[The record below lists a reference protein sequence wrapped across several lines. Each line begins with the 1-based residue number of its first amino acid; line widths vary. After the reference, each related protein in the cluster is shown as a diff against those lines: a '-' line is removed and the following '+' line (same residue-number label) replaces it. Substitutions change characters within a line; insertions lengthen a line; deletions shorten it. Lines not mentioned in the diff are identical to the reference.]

1 MITLFGVVGVVGRL
15 EADDEILP
23 LLPLLRSTFICF
35 SWQSFTECSS
45 STIRCRS
52 HSTVRLSTVN
62 WFGCSLPT
70 LSSIGLSSKR
80 NITGS
85 DLYFSVKSLYSSAG
99 WMLFKAPSILRWI
112 FVWSFVVK
120 SPNDAV
126 SVRRFFLFL
135 KIEFY
140 WKYLYKIIF
149 FSMGGHENIFEPPC
163 FKFFSLF

>member
-1 MITLFGVVGVVGRL
+1 MSKNCNLKVTHLLSFRLPLLPFNGWELFKITLFVVVGVVGRL

-23 LLPLLRSTFICF
+23 LLKSNFICF

-70 LSSIGLSSKR
+70 LSSIGLSSNR

-99 WMLFKAPSILRWI
+99 WMLFKAPSIRRWM

-120 SPNDAV
+120 SPNDAI
-126 SVRRFFLFL
+126 SWRRFFLF
-135 KIEFY
+135 
-140 WKYLYKIIF
+140 
-149 FSMGGHENIFEPPC
+149 
-163 FKFFSLF
+163 